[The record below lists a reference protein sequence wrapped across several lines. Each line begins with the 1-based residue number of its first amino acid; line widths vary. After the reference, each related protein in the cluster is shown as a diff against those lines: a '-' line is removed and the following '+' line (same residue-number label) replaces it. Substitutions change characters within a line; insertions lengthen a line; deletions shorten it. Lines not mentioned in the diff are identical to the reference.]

1 MLRLCMNAIFKVIWN
16 ISLNV
21 WVAVGEF
28 AKGKQKSKT
37 TCAIPPSQHTSA
49 VINKF
54 SFPRLGFL
62 AIAIIGVLGGQNA
75 YAIDAQGCT
84 DLGSSC
90 VTVST
95 DAELR
100 SALTSGT
107 ATTILMLNDIT
118 LASNISV
125 NQGTSNRKDLV
136 IDGGG
141 FKLNTGGAQFIFT
154 NQTNVSWG
162 GAAGSFTL
170 SNLAEL
176 NSATGNDNT
185 VFSMDGGNSA
195 INIIVNN
202 IGTMTNSM
210 LAVLGGMGS
219 GGAPNLNSQLV
230 LGNFTDPLSLTFGT
244 NHQLAQASNIKFTGH
259 FDLTATT
266 GAYPAVF
273 WTNAADANSRMY
285 FSSTANVSITTPLF
299 ASGPGAYGNYQYTL
313 EDGAQ
318 FALNSDQNVFG
329 SVNGGLLIGT
339 YSAGVFG
346 SGAVLQLAN
355 TAGTAYSTG
364 NAITNGGNINAMGN
378 GVTQSGDVIYNLAA
392 GSKLAVSG
400 ANSIG
405 ILATKTGPTNSGG
418 IYISSG
424 AAINAAG
431 IGISA
436 SHGGSA
442 PIVLENKNS
451 GVITA
456 TTGISATNTGS
467 GSTDVTNHGVITAAT
482 GMSVTNTGTG
492 TANVIN
498 DGTINSTSAGIA
510 IASGV
515 GTSTVD
521 NTRGSI
527 NASAGTAINIANGTL
542 LNLLGGNITTT
553 NAATGL
559 NFIGSSGSHTLTDLI
574 FNLNGTGSAFAK
586 AAGVNLELR
595 HVIFNTANGTV
606 LNDLSGLTF
615 ASSTEGRNT
624 INVSGTGTGIAATN
638 TALSALDAEALDIN
652 VSGAGVGI
660 NATGGGALDFTDSN
674 LTITVTGTEGT
685 ALQIADGSGETTIG
699 ADTQI
704 DATAATAIN
713 FLGSSSKTL
722 NNKGTIKGSVI
733 FAGVADHIINNN
745 GTLDGTLTTGAGND
759 TLVLDSSSQ
768 SNDVINL
775 GDGNNS
781 VTIQNGATV
790 SSIITGNG
798 NDTFTINGMSVGSRT
813 YLGSLDAGTG
823 LNTLNFNASTDE
835 LAAATSLQGFT
846 NINLVD
852 SHITLVSDDNIGS
865 GMVNI
870 DSSSELLFGSTF
882 DGILHAT
889 LGTGTGSAI
898 VNNSANVSLEQASM
912 FAGTWQVNQGGA
924 LTASNSNQLGS
935 AKIGVDGTLNLDNI
949 ALFNHV
955 LTGNGTLNVAKN
967 LATTAFDFG
976 STVGGA
982 FSGIVNLTKTTFALS
997 ADNAAALASATLK
1010 LSDDSV
1016 TTVGTTDRTL
1026 HGLDLSGGTLIF
1038 DGAVPQSQTSG
1049 VVTVTDLALN
1059 SGTVNITGSGSWD
1072 NTDPLATNVSI
1083 LEQDRAGST
1092 LELINATNVTGDIDA
1107 LDLLVNGTAITSGT
1121 QGVQSAI
1128 QQGGSTVANAIHNY
1142 GLASSNSN
1150 GDSGL
1155 YVNYTLSALE
1165 LLADGADALLLAT
1178 ESGLT
1183 ANRVLNAELFGVGG
1197 LVVDAQN
1204 GALTLA
1210 NGSNRYEGTTTVT
1223 AGELILGANGAFGQ
1237 TSLLNIASGASANI
1251 NGYRQTVGAVT
1262 NTGTVTLGSGGVLT
1276 SGLLTNGGG
1285 LDLTGG
1291 TLNLTAGGASTVAG
1305 GLTGAGTLNI
1315 NGGNLSVSATN
1326 SGLSGQTHIA
1336 DVASVTLTDT
1346 GTLGTSTV
1354 EVLGTLNLNGANAAM
1369 TNVLSGGGV
1378 INTNAAVT
1386 LSGNNSFSGA
1396 HQIGTDGE
1404 LTVGQASNLGASSAT
1419 VNLGTLTSHLILN
1432 GVSESI
1438 ANVLS
1443 GVAGSTVDI
1452 IGGADTALTANNSG
1466 FLGQYALAGNSKLTV
1481 ASTNNLGASSSV
1493 ALAGAGDTL
1502 SLSGFNGTFGNSVTG
1517 SGVLQ
1522 VTDDAEVTLTSSNG
1536 VSNAV
1541 TIDIADATLNLDD
1554 IALFNHA
1561 LTGNGLLNVAKNDA
1575 STAFD
1580 FGSTVGGAFSGI
1592 VNLTNTTFALSADNA
1607 AALARATL
1615 KLSDDSVTTVGT
1627 TDRTLHGLDLNGGT
1641 LIFDGSPPQSQANGV
1656 VTVTDLALN
1665 SGTVSITGVGN
1676 WENESPVTSPN
1687 VSILEQ
1693 DRAGTTLELINATNV
1708 TGDVDALG
1716 LMINGTAITADSQG
1730 VQSAIQQGGSTVAN
1744 AIHNYGLASSNSNGD
1759 SGLYVNYTLSALEL
1773 LADGADALLLATES
1787 GLTANRVLNAE
1798 LFGVGGLV
1806 VDAQNGALTLANGS
1820 NRYEGTTTV
1829 TAGELILGANG
1840 AFGQTSLLN
1849 IASGASANIN
1859 GYRQTVGAVTN
1870 TGTVTLGS
1878 GGVLTSGLL
1887 TNGGGLDLTGGTLNL
1902 TAGGA
1907 STVAGGLT
1915 GAGTLN
1921 INGGNLSVSAT
1932 NSGLSGQT
1940 HIADVA
1946 SVTLTDTGTLGT
1958 STVEVLGTLNLNG
1971 ANAAMTN
1978 VLSGGGVINTNAAV
1992 TLSGN
1997 NSFSGAHQIGTDG
2010 ELTVGQASNLGASS
2024 ATVNL
2029 GTLTS
2034 HLILNGVS
2042 ESIANVL
2049 SGVAGSTVDIIGGA
2063 DTALTANNS
2072 GFLGQYALAGN
2083 SKLTVASTNNL
2094 GASSSV
2100 ALAGAGDT
2108 LSLSGFNGTFG
2119 NSVTGSGVLQ
2129 VTDDAEVTLTSSNGV
2144 SNAVT
2149 IDIADATL
2157 NLDDIALFNHALTGN
2172 GLLNVAKNDAS
2183 TAFDFG
2189 STVGGAFSGIVNLTN
2204 TTFAL
2209 SADNAAAL
2217 ARATLKLSDDSV
2229 TTVGTTDR
2237 TLHGLDLNGG
2247 TLIFDGSP
2255 PQSQANGVVTVTDLA
2270 LNSGT
2275 VSITGVG
2282 NWENESPVTS
2292 PNVSILEQDR
2302 AGTTLELINATNVTG
2317 DVDALGL
2324 MINGT
2329 AITADSQGVQSAIQ
2343 QGGSTVANAIHNYG
2357 LASSNSNGDSGLYVN
2372 YTLSALELLA
2382 DGADA
2387 LLLATE
2393 SGLTANR
2400 VLNAELFGVG
2410 GLVVDA
2416 QNGALTL
2423 ANGNN
2428 RYEGTTTVTA
2438 GELILGANGA
2448 FGQTSLLDI
2457 ASGASAN
2464 INGYRQTVGAVTNTG
2479 TVTLGSGGVLTSG
2492 LLTNGGGLDL
2502 TGGTLNLTAGG
2513 SSTVAGGLTGAGTLN
2528 INGGNLA
2535 VSAANSGLSGQ
2546 THIADVASVTLTGTG
2561 TLGTSAV
2568 EVLGTLN
2575 LNGANAAMTNVL
2587 SGGGVI
2593 NTNAAVTLSGNN
2605 SFSGAHQI
2613 GTDGALTVGQASNL
2627 GASSATV
2634 NLGTLTSHLIL
2645 NGVSESIA
2653 NVLSGVAGSTVDII
2667 GGADTALTANNSG
2680 FLGQYALA
2688 GNSKLTVASTN
2699 NLGASSS
2706 VALAGAGDTLSL
2718 SGFNGTF
2725 GNSVTGSGVLQ
2736 VTDDAEVTLTSSN
2749 GVGNAVTIDIADA
2762 TLNLNDI
2769 ALFDHVLTGNGTL
2782 NVAKNLASTAFD
2794 FGSTV
2799 GGAFSGIV
2807 NLTNTTFALS
2817 ADNAAALARATLKLS
2832 DDSVTTV
2839 GTTDRTL
2846 HGLDL
2851 NGGTLIFD
2859 GSPPQSQAN
2868 GVVTVTDLALNSGT
2882 VSITGAG
2889 NWENES
2895 PVTPPNV
2902 SLLEQD
2908 RGDILLQLIDAAN
2921 VTGNANDLDLVVD
2934 GTAITSGTQGVQSA
2948 IQQGGSTVANAIH
2961 NYGLA
2966 SSNSNGDSGLYVNYT
2981 LSALELLADGAN
2993 ALLLATESGLTAN
3006 RVLNAELFGV
3016 GGLVVD
3022 AQNGALTLA
3031 NGNNRYEGTTTVNLG
3046 ELILGADG
3054 AFGQTS
3060 LLDIANG
3067 ASANINGYRQT
3078 VGAVTNSGAV
3088 TLGNGGELTS
3098 TDTLINTGMINVTDG
3113 ILNLENGGASSIS
3126 GGLTGNGILNIKGG
3140 DFTISI
3146 DNNGLAGQTNISDGA
3161 SVTLGNG
3168 GTIIGTG
3175 NLGSSVID
3183 VLGDLNLVADNSLAN
3198 VISGDGT
3205 INTTA
3210 TVTLSGNSSFS
3221 GAHQIGTNGELTVG
3235 QASNLGAS
3243 SATVN
3248 LGTLTSHLILNG
3260 VSESIA
3266 NVLSGVAG
3274 STVDIIG
3281 GADTALTAN
3290 NSNFLGQ
3297 YALAGNSKL
3306 TVASTNNLGA
3316 SSSVALAGTGD
3327 TLSLSGFNGTFGN
3340 SVTGSGVLQVT
3351 DDAEVTLTSSN
3362 GVSNAV
3368 TIDIADAT
3376 LNLDDI
3382 ALFNHALTGNGLLNV
3397 AKNDASTAFDFGA
3410 TVGGAFTGTVNLNNS
3425 TFDLSGNN
3433 TTVLAQATL
3442 KLSSGNLTSVGNGV
3456 QNIGTLAM
3464 NGGTLLFD
3472 NIVDNAG
3479 IITSDGTIAANSI
3492 NTTGGGEVRVN
3503 LPSNLAPSLD
3513 GLSVMELD
3521 EGEIIVTLATGAATG
3536 TGHEL
3541 TLTDENGDPISAVTY
3556 QGVHNAGSTSAA
3568 ATGSF
3573 NYGMTTGEDYDGL
3586 YVNYGLTALE
3596 LLSTGSEA
3604 LVLTATLANNGTQS
3618 NDLSAQITGSGD
3630 LAFASANDG
3639 STASLSNSTN
3649 SYTGTTW
3656 VSSGN
3661 LRLDADS
3668 ALGQTSLLAMSTATH
3683 VDINGTQQVVGEL
3696 ATEGGST
3703 LDLNDGKLT
3712 VTGGGQID
3720 GALTG
3725 SGELVLSGG
3734 LLNVSYDN
3742 AGFTGST
3749 DIANGAVA
3757 HLSQAQGL
3765 GNGTINNNGTLHLD
3779 NTIGTLFN
3787 ALTGSDGEVLLSN
3800 NASVQLAGDNSG
3812 YSGLFTNQAGS
3823 ILIANSAEHLGGSSI
3838 ANSGALILDTGSVWE
3853 LTNTISGTGTLVKR
3867 GSGTVKIE
3875 GDTVSAGLT
3884 TIEEGLLQLGSS
3896 AVTQTLSLEESL
3908 QERAL
3913 RVSFASN
3920 MANLTSN
3927 VLITANGSLGG
3938 YGQVTGNVE
3947 NHGNLIMPNALTG
3960 GDFGTFTIDG
3970 NYTGDEGMITF
3981 NTILAGD
3988 TSVTDR
3994 LVITGDTAG
4003 QSYVTVNNI
4012 GGVGARTFEGIKI
4025 IDVGGDSAGQFTL
4038 NGRAVGGAYEYF
4050 LYQGGASTPDDGD
4063 WYLRTQADDRRP
4075 EPASYTANLAAAN
4088 NMFVTSLSDRMGETL
4103 YTDVFTGEQKTTS
4116 LWLRNEGS
4124 HNRSRDDSGELHTQD
4139 NRYVMQLGGD
4149 VAQWSRNAQDLW
4161 RVGVMAGYANSS
4173 SSTVAKV
4180 AGYRSTGSVDGYSVG
4195 IYGSWLADNADDT
4208 GAYVDSWVQYSW
4220 FDNNVSGQDL
4230 AAEKY
4235 DSKGFT
4241 ASVEGGYAFKVGESV
4256 NQSYFIQPK
4265 AQMVWMGVKADDHTE
4280 TNGTVIS
4287 GDGNGNIQTRLGAKA
4302 FINPSD
4308 KAKAS
4313 GPAFKPFVEA
4323 NWIHNTKD
4331 FGTTLDG
4338 VTVKQAGTANIA
4350 ELKLGV
4356 DGQINN
4362 QLNLWGNIGQQVGN
4376 KGYSETSVVL
4386 GVKYNF

>member
-1 MLRLCMNAIFKVIWN
+1 MNTIFKVIWN
-16 ISLNV
+16 ASLNV
-21 WVAVGEF
+21 WVVVSEL
-28 AKGKQKSKT
+28 AKGRIKTKSSRNL
-37 TCAIPPSQHTSA
+37 ISE
-49 VINKF
+49 
-54 SFPRLGFL
+54 
-62 AIAIIGVLGGQNA
+62 GVLPKFEQSMVSKLFRKNLLALSLGSIVFLSTGPVFAADITVSTQAELSAALSNGTYDKIILGADITLIGSLTVNMTSNQVVIDGQGKFGLTVNNTTN
-75 YAIDAQGCT
+75 YGLVVSSGSGTLTLQNMSKIDSANYYSMVVLNGANT
-84 DLGSSC
+84 AVNVIYNNIDFLGSSQLIYMG
-90 VTVST
+90 
-95 DAELR
+95 AYG
-100 SALTSGT
+100 A
-107 ATTILMLNDIT
+107 ATNSIMTFGDILNDVVVNDRAQEIGEVNK
-118 LASNISV
+118 LAFTGRFHVTHTGSSV
-125 NQGTSNRKDLV
+125 TSFV
-136 IDGGG
+136 S
-141 FKLNTGGAQFIFT
+141 TGGANNTSTMDFASGADVKIDRTGSTGDLTSTGVNAFAYT
-154 NQTNVSWG
+154 FADGASFELIANQN
-162 GAAGSFTL
+162 
-170 SNLAEL
+170 
-176 NSATGNDNT
+176 
-185 VFSMDGGNSA
+185 VFSGTTTNRGLEIGSYNSIDGF
-195 INIIVNN
+195 
-202 IGTMTNSM
+202 
-210 LAVLGGMGS
+210 GS
-219 GGAPNLNSQLV
+219 GVKIV
-230 LGNFTDPLSLTFGT
+230 LQSRSDGSIISGNGID
-244 NHQLAQASNIKFTGH
+244 N
-259 FDLTATT
+259 AT
-266 GAYPAVF
+266 
-273 WTNAADANSRMY
+273 TNAAGINNNASGDAN
-285 FSSTANVSITTPLF
+285 
-299 ASGPGAYGNYQYTL
+299 
-313 EDGAQ
+313 
-318 FALNSDQNVFG
+318 
-329 SVNGGLLIGT
+329 
-339 YSAGVFG
+339 
-346 SGAVLQLAN
+346 
-355 TAGTAYSTG
+355 
-364 NAITNGGNINAMGN
+364 
-378 GVTQSGDVIYNLAA
+378 VIYNLGT
-392 GSKLAVSG
+392 GSILKAT
-400 ANSIG
+400 NTG
-405 ILATKTGPTNSGG
+405 ILATKNANNASD
-418 IYISSG
+418 IYIRS
-424 AAINAAG
+424 AG
-431 IGISA
+431 D
-436 SHGGSA
+436 
-442 PIVLENKNS
+442 
-451 GVITA
+451 ITA
-456 TTGISATNTGS
+456 ATGISATHN
-467 GSTDVTNHGVITAAT
+467 
-482 GMSVTNTGTG
+482 GTG
-492 TANVIN
+492 TVKIKN
-498 DGTINSTSAGIA
+498 DGTITSTTAGIA
-510 IASGV
+510 ISSASIKEI
-515 GTSTVD
+515 SVD
-521 NTRGSI
+521 NTDGTI
-527 NASAGTAINIANGTL
+527 TATAGTGVNVLASAILNLFGGTINTSATANGITFAGTE
-542 LNLLGGNITTT
+542 GG
-553 NAATGL
+553 
-559 NFIGSSGSHTLTDLI
+559 HTLTDLTI
-574 FNLNGTGSAFAK
+574 NLLGTGIALSNV
-586 AAGVNLELR
+586 AGVNLTLSN
-595 HVIFNTANGTV
+595 VTLNTLNGTA
-606 LNDLSGLTF
+606 LNSLTGLTLVD
-615 ASSTEGRNT
+615 SLNGRNT
-624 INVSGTGTGIAATN
+624 INIEGAGIGIAATN
-638 TALSALDAEALDIN
+638 TELNTFDAEALDIN
-652 VSGAGVGI
+652 VNGAGIGI
-660 NATGGGALDFTDSN
+660 QATGGGVNLNASN
-674 LTITVTGTEGT
+674 LIINVANTLGT
-685 ALQIADGSGETTIG
+685 ALQITDGIDNTTTIG
-699 ADTQI
+699 NEIQLNAEN
-704 DATAATAIN
+704 ATAIN

-798 NDTFTINGMSVGSRT
+798 NDTFTINGMSVGST

-1038 DGAVPQSQTSG
+1038 DGAVPQSQTRG

-1237 TSLLNIASGASANI
+1237 TSLLDIASGASANI
-1251 NGYRQTVGAVT
+1251 NGYSQTVGAVT
-1262 NTGTVTLGSGGVLT
+1262 NVGTVTLGNGGVLT
-1276 SGLLTNGGG
+1276 SGLLTNGGI

-1291 TLNLTAGGASTVAG
+1291 ALNLTAGGSSTVAG

-1315 NGGNLSVSATN
+1315 NGGNLAVSAAN
-1326 SGLSGQTHIA
+1326 SGLSGQTYIA

-1493 ALAGAGDTL
+1493 TLAGAGDTL

-1554 IALFNHA
+1554 IALFNH
-1561 LTGNGLLNVAKNDA
+1561 T
-1575 STAFD
+1575 
-1580 FGSTVGGAFSGI
+1580 
-1592 VNLTNTTFALSADNA
+1592 
-1607 AALARATL
+1607 
-1615 KLSDDSVTTVGT
+1615 
-1627 TDRTLHGLDLNGGT
+1627 
-1641 LIFDGSPPQSQANGV
+1641 
-1656 VTVTDLALN
+1656 
-1665 SGTVSITGVGN
+1665 
-1676 WENESPVTSPN
+1676 
-1687 VSILEQ
+1687 
-1693 DRAGTTLELINATNV
+1693 
-1708 TGDVDALG
+1708 
-1716 LMINGTAITADSQG
+1716 
-1730 VQSAIQQGGSTVAN
+1730 
-1744 AIHNYGLASSNSNGD
+1744 
-1759 SGLYVNYTLSALEL
+1759 
-1773 LADGADALLLATES
+1773 
-1787 GLTANRVLNAE
+1787 
-1798 LFGVGGLV
+1798 
-1806 VDAQNGALTLANGS
+1806 
-1820 NRYEGTTTV
+1820 
-1829 TAGELILGANG
+1829 
-1840 AFGQTSLLN
+1840 
-1849 IASGASANIN
+1849 
-1859 GYRQTVGAVTN
+1859 
-1870 TGTVTLGS
+1870 
-1878 GGVLTSGLL
+1878 
-1887 TNGGGLDLTGGTLNL
+1887 
-1902 TAGGA
+1902 
-1907 STVAGGLT
+1907 
-1915 GAGTLN
+1915 
-1921 INGGNLSVSAT
+1921 
-1932 NSGLSGQT
+1932 
-1940 HIADVA
+1940 
-1946 SVTLTDTGTLGT
+1946 
-1958 STVEVLGTLNLNG
+1958 
-1971 ANAAMTN
+1971 
-1978 VLSGGGVINTNAAV
+1978 
-1992 TLSGN
+1992 
-1997 NSFSGAHQIGTDG
+1997 
-2010 ELTVGQASNLGASS
+2010 
-2024 ATVNL
+2024 
-2029 GTLTS
+2029 
-2034 HLILNGVS
+2034 
-2042 ESIANVL
+2042 
-2049 SGVAGSTVDIIGGA
+2049 
-2063 DTALTANNS
+2063 
-2072 GFLGQYALAGN
+2072 
-2083 SKLTVASTNNL
+2083 
-2094 GASSSV
+2094 
-2100 ALAGAGDT
+2100 
-2108 LSLSGFNGTFG
+2108 
-2119 NSVTGSGVLQ
+2119 
-2129 VTDDAEVTLTSSNGV
+2129 
-2144 SNAVT
+2144 
-2149 IDIADATL
+2149 
-2157 NLDDIALFNHALTGN
+2157 
-2172 GLLNVAKNDAS
+2172 
-2183 TAFDFG
+2183 
-2189 STVGGAFSGIVNLTN
+2189 
-2204 TTFAL
+2204 
-2209 SADNAAAL
+2209 
-2217 ARATLKLSDDSV
+2217 
-2229 TTVGTTDR
+2229 
-2237 TLHGLDLNGG
+2237 
-2247 TLIFDGSP
+2247 
-2255 PQSQANGVVTVTDLA
+2255 
-2270 LNSGT
+2270 
-2275 VSITGVG
+2275 
-2282 NWENESPVTS
+2282 
-2292 PNVSILEQDR
+2292 
-2302 AGTTLELINATNVTG
+2302 
-2317 DVDALGL
+2317 
-2324 MINGT
+2324 
-2329 AITADSQGVQSAIQ
+2329 
-2343 QGGSTVANAIHNYG
+2343 
-2357 LASSNSNGDSGLYVN
+2357 
-2372 YTLSALELLA
+2372 
-2382 DGADA
+2382 
-2387 LLLATE
+2387 
-2393 SGLTANR
+2393 
-2400 VLNAELFGVG
+2400 
-2410 GLVVDA
+2410 
-2416 QNGALTL
+2416 
-2423 ANGNN
+2423 
-2428 RYEGTTTVTA
+2428 
-2438 GELILGANGA
+2438 
-2448 FGQTSLLDI
+2448 
-2457 ASGASAN
+2457 
-2464 INGYRQTVGAVTNTG
+2464 
-2479 TVTLGSGGVLTSG
+2479 
-2492 LLTNGGGLDL
+2492 
-2502 TGGTLNLTAGG
+2502 
-2513 SSTVAGGLTGAGTLN
+2513 
-2528 INGGNLA
+2528 
-2535 VSAANSGLSGQ
+2535 
-2546 THIADVASVTLTGTG
+2546 
-2561 TLGTSAV
+2561 
-2568 EVLGTLN
+2568 
-2575 LNGANAAMTNVL
+2575 
-2587 SGGGVI
+2587 
-2593 NTNAAVTLSGNN
+2593 
-2605 SFSGAHQI
+2605 
-2613 GTDGALTVGQASNL
+2613 
-2627 GASSATV
+2627 
-2634 NLGTLTSHLIL
+2634 
-2645 NGVSESIA
+2645 
-2653 NVLSGVAGSTVDII
+2653 
-2667 GGADTALTANNSG
+2667 
-2680 FLGQYALA
+2680 
-2688 GNSKLTVASTN
+2688 
-2699 NLGASSS
+2699 
-2706 VALAGAGDTLSL
+2706 
-2718 SGFNGTF
+2718 
-2725 GNSVTGSGVLQ
+2725 
-2736 VTDDAEVTLTSSN
+2736 
-2749 GVGNAVTIDIADA
+2749 
-2762 TLNLNDI
+2762 
-2769 ALFDHVLTGNGTL
+2769 
-2782 NVAKNLASTAFD
+2782 
-2794 FGSTV
+2794 
-2799 GGAFSGIV
+2799 
-2807 NLTNTTFALS
+2807 
-2817 ADNAAALARATLKLS
+2817 
-2832 DDSVTTV
+2832 
-2839 GTTDRTL
+2839 
-2846 HGLDL
+2846 
-2851 NGGTLIFD
+2851 
-2859 GSPPQSQAN
+2859 
-2868 GVVTVTDLALNSGT
+2868 
-2882 VSITGAG
+2882 
-2889 NWENES
+2889 
-2895 PVTPPNV
+2895 
-2902 SLLEQD
+2902 
-2908 RGDILLQLIDAAN
+2908 
-2921 VTGNANDLDLVVD
+2921 
-2934 GTAITSGTQGVQSA
+2934 
-2948 IQQGGSTVANAIH
+2948 
-2961 NYGLA
+2961 
-2966 SSNSNGDSGLYVNYT
+2966 
-2981 LSALELLADGAN
+2981 
-2993 ALLLATESGLTAN
+2993 
-3006 RVLNAELFGV
+3006 
-3016 GGLVVD
+3016 
-3022 AQNGALTLA
+3022 
-3031 NGNNRYEGTTTVNLG
+3031 
-3046 ELILGADG
+3046 
-3054 AFGQTS
+3054 
-3060 LLDIANG
+3060 
-3067 ASANINGYRQT
+3067 
-3078 VGAVTNSGAV
+3078 
-3088 TLGNGGELTS
+3088 
-3098 TDTLINTGMINVTDG
+3098 
-3113 ILNLENGGASSIS
+3113 
-3126 GGLTGNGILNIKGG
+3126 
-3140 DFTISI
+3140 
-3146 DNNGLAGQTNISDGA
+3146 
-3161 SVTLGNG
+3161 
-3168 GTIIGTG
+3168 
-3175 NLGSSVID
+3175 
-3183 VLGDLNLVADNSLAN
+3183 
-3198 VISGDGT
+3198 
-3205 INTTA
+3205 
-3210 TVTLSGNSSFS
+3210 
-3221 GAHQIGTNGELTVG
+3221 
-3235 QASNLGAS
+3235 
-3243 SATVN
+3243 
-3248 LGTLTSHLILNG
+3248 
-3260 VSESIA
+3260 
-3266 NVLSGVAG
+3266 
-3274 STVDIIG
+3274 
-3281 GADTALTAN
+3281 
-3290 NSNFLGQ
+3290 
-3297 YALAGNSKL
+3297 
-3306 TVASTNNLGA
+3306 
-3316 SSSVALAGTGD
+3316 
-3327 TLSLSGFNGTFGN
+3327 
-3340 SVTGSGVLQVT
+3340 
-3351 DDAEVTLTSSN
+3351 
-3362 GVSNAV
+3362 
-3368 TIDIADAT
+3368 
-3376 LNLDDI
+3376 
-3382 ALFNHALTGNGLLNV
+3382 LTGNGLLNV

-3604 LVLTATLANNGTQS
+3604 LVLTAILANNGTQS

-3725 SGELVLSGG
+3725 GGELVLSGG

-4050 LYQGGASTPDDGD
+4050 LYQGGASTPDDGN

-4088 NMFVTSLSDRMGETL
+4088 NMFVTSLADRMGETL

-4124 HNRSRDDSGELHTQD
+4124 HNRSRDDSGELKTQD

-4173 SSTVAKV
+4173 SSTVAQV

-4220 FDNNVSGQDL
+4220 FDNRVSGQDL
-4230 AAEKY
+4230 ATEKY

-4265 AQMVWMGVKADDHTE
+4265 AQVVWMGVKADDHTE

-4308 KAKAS
+4308 KAKVS

-4338 VTVKQAGTANIA
+4338 VTVKQAGAANIA

-4362 QLNLWGNIGQQVGN
+4362 QLNLWGNIGQQVGS